1 VTFTLRPMTDDDL
14 ATRTPALTDDYA
26 LDLHRSRG
34 LPLARARVD
43 AQRQLAE
50 LLPDGVATH
59 SMLMFAAEADGVAV
73 GWIWIRLPSAPER
86 PDTAW
91 IYEVQIDAEQ
101 RGNGHGRAIMLAAEQ
116 ELARRGVTRLT
127 LNVFGHNTAAIR
139 LYESLGFHTTSQQM
153 AKSIAPKQ
161 SP

>member
-14 ATRTPALTDDYA
+14 ATRTAALTDDYA

-34 LPLARARVD
+34 LPPDRARIE

-50 LLPDGVATH
+50 LLPDGVSTDGT
-59 SMLMFAAEADGVAV
+59 LMFTAEADGVAV
-73 GWIWIRLPSAPER
+73 GWIWISLPSAPER

-101 RGNGHGRAIMLAAEQ
+101 RGNGYGRAIMVSAER
-116 ELARRGVTRLT
+116 ELARRGVTRLA
-127 LNVFGHNTAAIR
+127 LNVFGHNAAAIR
-139 LYESLGFHTTSQQM
+139 LYESLGFQTTSQQM

-161 SP
+161 SR